1 MARPVSP
8 AELPRSGE
16 LAAHAA
22 APVNVAVF
30 KSAAAD
36 ALLSSLCAASRRTSQ
51 RPRSENAAGPTAPG
65 YIAERSTFHFRQVPV
80 ILCSS
85 CQVCG
90 AQLQH
95 SRAPPPQT
103 SERRTGGAARAVP
116 ALGERRPRYLIQPI
130 LSSSGLCF

>member
-51 RPRSENAAGPTAPG
+51 RPRSENAAGPTALG
-65 YIAERSTFHFRQVPV
+65 YNTEQSTFHFRQVPV
-80 ILCSS
+80 IFCSP
-85 CQVCG
+85 CQISG

-95 SRAPPPQT
+95 SRAPPPHT
-103 SERRTGGAARAVP
+103 SERCTGSAARAAQ
-116 ALGERRPRYLIQPI
+116 ALSERRPGSRIQSIPI
-130 LSSSGLCF
+130 SFSLCF